1 LEQVKTDMDTNTMT
15 TKFMDMLNK
24 RDNGLIQKILEAEDL
39 DKDTLM
45 DMFKAANDKYF
56 AKLKVAG
63 KTKKKKRGPSA
74 WVIFG
79 AILRETLTTIAKER
93 DLGGATPFTVVTQW
107 LGHMWKGTDDSPS
120 SYDKKDE
127 FVTKVGELNK
137 NLLENGEVLAD
148 DEAKRIVKKLFP
160 KKSSVKCEKVD
171 SVDAIVIKFDKAL
184 QEKAKAVL
192 MEKFGQIPIDEP
204 KPKKKGAK
212 GKKAAK
218 DPRKPKRAK
227 SAYIYFCSAMRATVK
242 AELGDDAKATE
253 VTRALGA
260 RWKQLS
266 DEEKKPYQE
275 SADEDKKRY
284 AREMAEYSGNSGGS
298 GSSGEEQDV
307 EAEVP
312 KTPKKSKKKKV
323 APGAP
328 KKKKKKSKSPVK
340 KKAKPVE
347 EAMDIDDLLDSS
359 DDDE

>member
-1 LEQVKTDMDTNTMT
+1 MT

-24 RDNGLIQKILEAEDL
+24 RDNGLMQRILEAEDL
-39 DKDTLM
+39 DMDTLM

-63 KTKKKKRGPSA
+63 KTKKKRRGTSA

-79 AILRETLTTIAKER
+79 AILRETLTKIAKER
-93 DLGGATPFTVVTQW
+93 DLGGAIPFTVVTQW
-107 LGHMWKGTDDSPS
+107 LGHMWKGTDDNPSP
-120 SYDKKDE
+120 YDKKDE
-127 FVTKVGELNK
+127 LVTKVGELNK

-148 DEAKRIVKKLFP
+148 DEAKKIVKKLFP
-160 KKSSVKCEKVD
+160 KKSSVKCEKVNAV
-171 SVDAIVIKFDKAL
+171 VDAIEITFDKAL
-184 QEKAKAVL
+184 QQKAKAVL
-192 MEKFGQIPIDEP
+192 MEKFGRIPIDEP

-253 VTRALGA
+253 VTRELGK
-260 RWKQLS
+260 RWKQLT

-284 AREMAEYSGNSGGS
+284 AGEMAAYSDRSADS
-298 GSSGEEQDV
+298 AEDV
-307 EAEVP
+307 VEMEVDSEDEVP
-312 KTPKKSKKKKV
+312 KTPKKKKKKKMV

-328 KKKKKKSKSPVK
+328 KKKKTKSKSPVK
-340 KKAKPVE
+340 KSKKKKQPPVE
-347 EAMDIDDLLDSS
+347 EELLDTLLSS
-359 DDDE
+359 DDSDDE